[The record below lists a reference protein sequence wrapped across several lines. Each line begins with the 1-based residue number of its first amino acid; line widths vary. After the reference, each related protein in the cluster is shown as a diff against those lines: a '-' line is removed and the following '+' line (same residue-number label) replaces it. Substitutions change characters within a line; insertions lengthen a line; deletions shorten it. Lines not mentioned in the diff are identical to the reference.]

1 MKRAKRL
8 AALCAAFLL
17 SICPLSF
24 AVHAAQA
31 PAESARET
39 ALPPGT
45 GKVAEFY
52 TDETGRKF
60 YTIQTPAGNT
70 FYLVIDYTKQS
81 ENVYFLDAVS
91 EKDLIALAEKEGSVV
106 PPQTE
111 NSDSDFAEPSS
122 EPADDA
128 VPEQPKAG
136 NNSLPHMILVVV
148 IVVIGGG
155 VGLYF
160 AITRKK
166 RGSHS
171 THNEYE
177 EEEYI
182 PDEPET
188 ETDIYNESM
197 ETETDLPPW
206 EDNDEFH
213 E

>member
-17 SICPLSF
+17 SICTLSV

-31 PAESARET
+31 PMESAGAT

-45 GKVAEFY
+45 GKVAEVY

-70 FYLVIDYTKQS
+70 FYLIIDFAKQS

-106 PPQTE
+106 SPQME
-111 NSDSDFAEPSS
+111 NSDSDTTEPSS
-122 EPADDA
+122 EPVDDT

-136 NNSLPHMILVVV
+136 NNSLFHMILIVVV
-148 IVVIGGG
+148 VVIGGG

-160 AITRKK
+160 TITRKK
-166 RGSHS
+166 RSSHS
-171 THNEYE
+171 SNDEYE

-182 PDEPET
+182 PEEP
-188 ETDIYNESM
+188 ETDIYDGNM
-197 ETETDLPPW
+197 EAETDLPPW
-206 EDNDEFH
+206 EDDNDEFH